1 MNSLLTLTLGA
12 CLSASALL
20 TAAQTTAPDETLLL
34 RTPALSANHL
44 AFAYAGDIYLA
55 DRDGKNPQRLTVHPE
70 AETDPMFSPDG
81 QWIAFS
87 GNYNGNNDV
96 YVVSVN
102 GGIPRRITFHPNAD
116 VVRGWT
122 PDSKRIVFASS
133 RQAHSARYNQLFTV
147 ALAGGLPDLI
157 PLPMAEHGQYSP
169 DGNTIAYTPIKDPF
183 ITWKRYRGGQTT
195 PVWLYDVKTRETVAI
210 PHENAS
216 DTRPVWVG
224 KTRSEASPDAAQ
236 VYFLS
241 DRNRMMNVFAYEP
254 ATKQVRQ
261 VTNHTDFDVKSL
273 TAYGNDMVYEQAG
286 RLHRLDPATGKST
299 PLSIRI
305 APDLLALRPQFKP
318 AAKFIHGAT
327 ISPTGIRAV
336 FEARGDIFT
345 VPLDKGDSRNL
356 TQTPGVHD
364 RSPAWSANGRQVAY
378 FSDAGGE
385 YKLVIADQLDGQK
398 KTVIDWNDPSFY
410 YDPVWSPDSKKLLF
424 TDKRMRVYYLDVAT
438 KKPVLIDEDTYDNPS
453 RTLHPVWAPDSRW
466 MAYSKKLD
474 NHLRAIFLYS
484 LTTGKSTQVTDGMSD
499 AVSPCFSRDGKY
511 LYFAASTNFGLNSG
525 WLDMTSYERPV
536 KRSLYVVVLKKDIP
550 SPLAPQSDEEKPT
563 DEPLADS
570 TQKAAKAI
578 KVALATKPVSA
589 TFAIDLAQIDQR
601 ILALP
606 IPERDYDDLQTSDG
620 GKLFFMENAADGS
633 GNILSAFDWKS
644 RKTEEFIKGVTE
656 YAICADGSKLLYG
669 LAGNAYH
676 IVETKAKPTAGAGKL
691 DLSKMEVYVDPRA
704 EWTQIFNEAWRIE
717 RDFFYVKNMHG
728 LDWLAIRKKYEPF
741 LAHVGHRA
749 DLNYLLSDVIGEMV
763 VGHNNIRGGDMAAT
777 DPTPIGLLGAD
788 FSVENGRYRLAKI
801 FSGLNWNPDLRAP
814 LTEPGAAG
822 VPGVVNPGDYLLAVN
837 GKPLTGTDDV
847 YSFFENTADRQTL
860 LTVNSK
866 PTMDGARTVT
876 VVPIKSENALRN
888 RAWVENNRKMVDE
901 ATNGQVAYVY
911 LPNTGEG
918 GYTYFNRYYFAQLN
932 KKAVIIDER
941 FNGGG
946 SVADYILD
954 NLNRPVMSYWATREG
969 KMFTSPSASIFGPS
983 VMITNEYAGS
993 GGDALPQFYRRRNLG
1008 KIVGKRTWGGLVGIY
1023 DYPVLMDGG
1032 TITAPRLGVVS
1043 PDGKWEVENEG
1054 VAPDMEVE
1062 MTPKTTINGADP
1074 QLAKAIEVVTQALK
1088 NANARPIVAR
1098 PADPNR
1104 VN

>member
-1 MNSLLTLTLGA
+1 MV
-12 CLSASALL
+12 SALIA
-20 TAAQTTAPDETLLL
+20 TAQTPTPDETLLL
-34 RTPALSANHL
+34 RTPTLSAKHL

-55 DRDGKNPQRLTVHPE
+55 ERDGRNPQRLTVHPE

-102 GGIPRRITFHPNAD
+102 GGIPRRITFHPSAD
-116 VVRGWT
+116 IVRGWT
-122 PDSKRIVFASS
+122 PDSKQIVFASN
-133 RQAHSARYNQLFTV
+133 RQANSARYNQLFTIS
-147 ALAGGLPDLI
+147 LEGGLPDLL
-157 PLPMAEHGQYSP
+157 PLPMAEHGQFSP
-169 DGNTIAYTPIKDPF
+169 DGSTLAYTPIKDPF
-183 ITWKRYRGGQTT
+183 VTWKRYRGGQTT
-195 PVWLYDVKTRETVAI
+195 PVWLYDVKTGTTVAI

-216 DTRPVWVG
+216 DTRPVWIG
-224 KTRSEASPDAAQ
+224 KT

-241 DRNRMMNVFAYEP
+241 DRNRTMNVFAYE
-254 ATKQVRQ
+254 TGSKQVRQ

-273 TAYGNDMVYEQAG
+273 TTNGNDLVYEQAG
-286 RLHRLDPATGKST
+286 RLHRLDAATGKSQ
-299 PLSIRI
+299 PLSIHL

-318 AAKFIHGAT
+318 AAKFVHAAN
-327 ISPTGIRAV
+327 ISPTGVRAV

-345 VPLDKGDSRNL
+345 VPLEKGDTRNL
-356 TQTPGVHD
+356 TQTSGAHD
-364 RSPAWSANGRQVAY
+364 RSPAWSPNGRQVAY

-424 TDKRMRVYYLDVAT
+424 TDKRLRVYYLDIAT
-438 KKPVLIDEDTYDNPS
+438 KKPVRIDEDTYDSPQ
-453 RTLHPVWAPDSRW
+453 RTLNPVWSPDGHW
-466 MAYSKKLD
+466 IAYSKKLD
-474 NHLRAIFLYS
+474 NHLRAIFLYQ
-484 LTTGKSTQVTDGMSD
+484 LATGKSTQVTDGMSD
-499 AVSPCFSRDGKY
+499 AISPCFSRDGKY
-511 LYFAASTNFGLNSG
+511 LYFAASTNFGLNTG
-525 WLDMTSYERPV
+525 WLDMTSYERPI
-536 KRSLYVVVLKKDIP
+536 KRSLYVVVLKKDTP

-563 DEPLADS
+563 QEPLIDS
-570 TQKAAKAI
+570 TQKATKAI
-578 KVALATKPVSA
+578 QVALATKPTSA
-589 TFAIDLAQIDQR
+589 TFAVDLAQIDQR

-606 IPERDYDDLQTSDG
+606 VPERDYDDLQTSDG
-620 GKLFFMENAADGS
+620 GKLFFVEQLADNS
-633 GNILSAFDWKS
+633 GKVLSYFDWKS
-644 RKTEEFIKGVTE
+644 RKVEEFMKSITDYK
-656 YAICADGSKLLYG
+656 ICADGSKLLYSQAANTYG
-669 LAGNAYH
+669 
-676 IVETKAKPTAGAGKL
+676 IVETKAKPTAGAGKI
-691 DLSKMEVYVDPRA
+691 DLSKMEVYVDPHA
-704 EWTQIFNEAWRIE
+704 EWAQIFTEAWRIE

-728 LDWLAIRKKYEPF
+728 ADWPGVLKKYQPF
-741 LAHVGHRA
+741 LAYVGHRA
-749 DLNYLLSDVIGEMV
+749 DLNYLLSDMIGEMV
-763 VGHNNIRGGDMAAT
+763 VGHNNIRGGDMATT

-788 FSVENGRYRLAKI
+788 FKMENGRYRIAKI

-814 LTEPGAAG
+814 LTEPG
-822 VPGVVNPGDYLLAVN
+822 VVVNPGDYLLAVN
-837 GKPLTGTDDV
+837 GKPLSSNDDV
-847 YSFFENTADRQTL
+847 YSFFENAADRQTL
-860 LTVNSK
+860 LTVNSR
-866 PTMDGARTVT
+866 PTMEGARTVT
-876 VVPIKSENALRN
+876 VMPIKSESALRN
-888 RAWVENNRKMVDE
+888 RAWVEDNRKLVDE
-901 ATNGQVAYVY
+901 KTNGQVAYVY

-969 KMFTSPSASIFGPS
+969 KMFTSPAASIFGPS

-1023 DYPVLMDGG
+1023 DYPILMDGG
-1032 TITAPRLGVVS
+1032 VITAPRLGVVS

-1054 VAPDMEVE
+1054 VAPDFDID
-1062 MTPKTTINGADP
+1062 MTPKTTVGGVDP

-1088 NANARPIVAR
+1088 NATATPIVAR